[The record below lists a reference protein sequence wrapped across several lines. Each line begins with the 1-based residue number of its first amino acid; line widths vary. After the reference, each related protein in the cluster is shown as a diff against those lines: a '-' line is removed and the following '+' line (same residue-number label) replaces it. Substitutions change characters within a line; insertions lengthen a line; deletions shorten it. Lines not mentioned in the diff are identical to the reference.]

1 MSSSALEV
9 PEFHGLS
16 NVINKNVIT
25 LDYKRKINL
34 ECTISLIS
42 LETFLPA
49 HGQLV
54 TGETKEEEPRG
65 DQPHR
70 FFHSSNHRA
79 GERCLTGTCISGL
92 KIIQNIRVNC
102 EDFLLMGLRYQ
113 HLDPPSPSVDYI
125 PIRLDLTDRRSNT
138 VYKSEHAWLPVRIRG
153 AISNQAPQAAFMA
166 TFILEADQFILS
178 PLSTAI
184 LDAKDSETAQ
194 SLLVFNI
201 TKAPQEGYITHL
213 QDHTKRISSFT
224 WNSLNDM
231 LIAYQPPNSSYPER
245 RNYEVEFQ
253 VHDLYF
259 EKSSPITLYIS
270 VRTTNTNAP
279 RVSWNTGLDLLE
291 GQSRSITWE
300 HFQIVDNDDISGVR
314 LVTVDGLQ
322 HGQLT
327 LRGGKGF
334 VLTVADLKSGLVRY
348 HHDDSDSTKD
358 YIVFRIFDNH
368 HSTRHRFPINILP
381 KDDSPPFLSRNIEL
395 QVHEGQA
402 IQIQGSVLQASDM
415 DSSDDYILFNITK
428 PSQAGEIMK
437 KPGPDLIGYPVTQFL
452 QKDLFNGI
460 IYYRHFG
467 GEIFED
473 SIELVLC
480 DSHDPPNLSETQV
493 VRVHIIPVD
502 DQLPKEAPGVS
513 RHLAV
518 KETEI
523 VHLTKKH
530 LNYIDMEAQERELI
544 YTITSPPFFSSVHH
558 HTDAGK
564 LFMVDSIPKLI
575 KDPATPSLR
584 SFTQVCYQ
592 VEYLLEAQCPGTALL
607 LPVHPAMCEAVAVL
621 NRCLAEVREWMRA
634 NKLKLNP
641 DKTEVLLVGGSGF
654 GEGGFDLV
662 LNGATLPLRD
672 KVRSLGVLLDPELS
686 LEAQVTAVARNAF
699 LQLRLINQLRPYLE
713 YDCLATVTHA
723 LVTSR
728 LDFCNALYVGLPLKT
743 VRTLQLVQNRAA
755 RLLTGTGR
763 YAHMTPVL
771 HQLHW
776 LPIEARAQFKVLIM
790 TYKALNGLGPGY
802 LNECLRPYMPDRPL
816 RSAGESLLRE
826 PSMKEIRRHAINHM
840 KVAYMPPLQD
850 IGPEPQYVQFTFSVS
865 NQHGATLY
873 GICFNIT
880 ILPVDNQVPE
890 VFINNLKVEEG
901 GSCTITEEH
910 ILISDVDT
918 KRENICI
925 QLLRPPLHG
934 TVELDGSCVKQGDQ
948 LTYEDLHMSKVR
960 YHHNGSE
967 IPQDHI
973 LLAATDGVN
982 SFEFILHVK
991 VMPVNDEP
999 PVMNTDLIPF
1009 LQCPEGQA
1017 VPISSEHLCA
1027 TDADSEDMQLIFMLA
1042 QHPKHGVVKKAGI
1055 VVDRF
1060 LQADV
1065 FSGAVT
1071 YEHTS
1076 GEIGLTPLFDVL
1088 TFIVLDDELGPD
1100 GNACCFD
1107 GSPFPPVPLHKS
1119 FPVFDIN
1126 ITIFPVDNQPPAIAT
1141 GAMFVV
1147 DEGSSAAITVNHLYA
1162 TDPDTEAD
1170 NLEFILASPPQFGYI
1185 ENILPSPGF
1194 EKSNMGISIASFQLK
1209 NVKALHINYVQSRHK
1224 RTEPTT
1230 DQFMLYATDGKRRSM
1245 ETPFY
1250 ILINPA
1256 NDEVPEFIARNI
1268 TVQEGQM
1275 KELDPSVINAVD
1287 LDVPQD
1293 MLIFTVVQQ
1302 PRHGL
1307 LVNGMYGN
1315 NIVRY
1320 KQAMNGHQHH
1330 ELPVHEFSMELLKN
1344 GMRLMYMH
1352 DDSDSLADGFS
1363 ILLSDGK
1370 HKVSK
1375 TISVE
1380 VIPVNDEKP
1389 VLSKKGKIEV
1399 TMGEAKII
1407 SSAVLSAEDKDTPRE
1422 QIYYLFQRIPE
1433 NGHLQLKVDHDW
1445 VTLHNGMKCTQDHID
1460 MNSLRYLHTGSL
1472 GSTGQDSF
1480 VFHLWDGNNR
1490 SPDVIFPI
1498 TIKDME
1504 KGNIAVFMKP
1514 LTVLNGDRGL
1524 LTTDILLAI
1533 DGTEKPEELLYVITS
1548 PPQYGQIEYVS
1559 YPGAAITS
1567 FSQMDVASQVVCYV
1581 HHSKATSPKDKFRF
1595 IISNGLR
1602 TKQGECEIV
1611 LETVDAALPTVVK
1624 NKGLTLFEG
1633 GMALITPDVLQLSD
1647 LDTAPQNLSFVLA
1660 QLPLYG
1666 QLLNSKSGRWQQRF
1680 SQHDVDT
1687 GNVAYRHGGGD
1698 AQMDRFTFVVTD
1710 GVNQGFIV
1718 NGKVEV
1724 NKRAKSAPEI
1734 IHFRC
1739 ASDVELLKNG
1749 NYGIYITV
1757 RSLKASDCDTVDDQ
1771 IIFKILRGPQ
1781 YGYLQN
1787 TTTGGFIQE
1796 EFSQK
1801 DLNSKIILYVIDPYL
1816 EGTSDNLEIQVT
1828 DPEGNSAT
1836 PQKLELKWS
1845 KIEIQQDSYEV
1856 CENVGTLSLQITR
1869 LGHTMDSAFVAVKVT
1884 EVTASPGKDFT
1895 VSPSKLVQ
1903 FDPGMST
1910 KMWNIAITYD
1920 GLDEDDEVFEVV
1932 LISPVNAVLGTRTKA
1947 VVKIL
1952 DSKGGQCSSFHSS
1965 SQNSHNL
1972 WMKGTLLP
1980 GSSSSSRHGTVRLE
1994 SIPVPA
2000 SKEMVVRR
2008 RDKLPESNLM
2018 DLERSRLRTTGN
2030 GQTVHPSSKFR
2041 NGTGVFFKYHG
2052 MAMLRVDEDKPLP
2065 SKKKVAIIAVLSQR
2079 EPEKNAAPS
2088 KNMDALQA
2096 DSSILVYK
2104 SLFVQSLSFPHKCSP
2119 DLKGLLHFEGHTQQ
2133 MFQCDGISWTLWNH
2147 TNKDANMKTCPP
2159 GWSHYNGS
2167 CYVLITDPKA
2177 RWTAA
2182 AQACRKWYQGSLVSV
2197 ASKSHMQWL
2206 WNLSGRRPFWIGL
2219 NDQRNPGQLEWEDGE
2234 YVAFTNW
2241 RKEPPHFSKKGRNC
2255 ILVQQK
2261 GKWQRK
2267 DCRKGKGHNYIC
2279 SRKP

>member
-1 MSSSALEV
+1 MGNSWLLLLFAFHLRGICSSFVNVNRGLKVMKGQSVFLLQEDLRFSIPREKDACKLEVVMNEPMTQRVGKLSPQVFDCHFLPNEVKYTHNGSPILDEDLVLLRLYRFTETETFTEIVTLLVKLLEPDCNIIKMSSSALEV

-584 SFTQVCYQ
+584 SFTQ
-592 VEYLLEAQCPGTALL
+592 
-607 LPVHPAMCEAVAVL
+607 
-621 NRCLAEVREWMRA
+621 
-634 NKLKLNP
+634 
-641 DKTEVLLVGGSGF
+641 
-654 GEGGFDLV
+654 
-662 LNGATLPLRD
+662 
-672 KVRSLGVLLDPELS
+672 
-686 LEAQVTAVARNAF
+686 
-699 LQLRLINQLRPYLE
+699 
-713 YDCLATVTHA
+713 
-723 LVTSR
+723 
-728 LDFCNALYVGLPLKT
+728 
-743 VRTLQLVQNRAA
+743 
-755 RLLTGTGR
+755 
-763 YAHMTPVL
+763 
-771 HQLHW
+771 
-776 LPIEARAQFKVLIM
+776 
-790 TYKALNGLGPGY
+790 
-802 LNECLRPYMPDRPL
+802 
-816 RSAGESLLRE
+816 
-826 PSMKEIRRHAINHM
+826 HAINHM

-1433 NGHLQLKVDHDW
+1433 NGHLQLKVNHDW

-1718 NGKVEV
+1718 NGKVEVEPAAFIIQV

-2096 DSSILVYK
+2096 DSSILV
-2104 SLFVQSLSFPHKCSP
+2104 QSLSFPHKCSP